1 MAIGRI
7 RKLNVRSP
15 YFVEVVDE
23 YLGGVIPPDPEPDP
37 EVPVVEAGELL
48 CASIFH
54 FGTIIGKVR
63 MKVDG
68 SDKELGTYTFEIG
81 GIKMPVKYS
90 IYVEGETPPAY
101 VTMGLD
107 TYANQW
113 LAATGEGAG
122 SLSTEAANPN
132 GVTVSTTYTTAAT
145 DVSKNII
152 IEVYAPIETISGM
165 TITSVSCPAVQSAP
179 TGSGFV
185 TVITIE
191 AGRDIH
197 KGSYGTAA
205 NTSDIMVNL
214 NGTQYPM
221 PNTNKGSGLRLILDD
236 ASPDYT
242 VISNDTPLSG
252 TYSSDKKWSY
262 DEGSTGKQLIPQEVI
277 STGVNSG
284 TNTLVVSA
292 EPNVN
297 FLFLFQIAQHP
308 VQIINGAKVIRVRF
322 DGDDAPVSFN
332 GFEKGFQLGMPNELS
347 AQETLTLEFSGIN
360 TDTLV
365 TESAF
370 WYQEIYTS
378 WGDSFD
384 FNHNVLSQ
392 FGVDIVA

>member
-1 MAIGRI
+1 MAIEI
-7 RKLNVRSP
+7 DRKINVRSP

-23 YLGGVIPPDPEPDP
+23 YLGGVIPAQ
-37 EVPVVEAGELL
+37 EVPVVPATPLS

-54 FGTIIGKVR
+54 FGTIIGIVR
-63 MKVDG
+63 MRVDG

-81 GIKMPVKYS
+81 GVKMPVKYS

-101 VTMGLD
+101 ATMGLD
-107 TYANQW
+107 TYAAQW

-122 SLSTEAANPN
+122 SLSAEAANPS

-191 AGRDIH
+191 AARDIH

-205 NTSDIMVNL
+205 NTGDIMVNL

-236 ASPDYT
+236 ASPDHT
-242 VISNDTPLSG
+242 VISNDTPFSG
-252 TYSSDKKWSY
+252 TYSSDKRWSY
-262 DEGSTGKQLIPQEVI
+262 DEGLAGKQLIPQEVI
-277 STGVNSG
+277 STGVIAG
-284 TNTLVVSA
+284 TNTLVISA

-297 FLFLFQIAQHP
+297 FSFLFQISQHP
-308 VQIINGAKVIRVRF
+308 VQIINGAKVIRVRW
-322 DGDDAPVSFN
+322 DGDDAPHSFN
-332 GFEKGFQLGMPNELS
+332 GFEKGFELGRPNELS

-370 WYQEIYTS
+370 WYQEIYTP

-384 FNHNVLSQ
+384 FNHNVLPQ

>member
-23 YLGGVIPPDPEPDP
+23 YLGGVIPPDPE
-37 EVPVVEAGELL
+37 VPVVEAGELS
-48 CASIFH
+48 CASIFY
-54 FGTIIGKVR
+54 FGAIIGKVR

-90 IYVEGETPPAY
+90 VYIEGETPPAY
-101 VTMGLD
+101 ATMGLD

-122 SLSTEAANPN
+122 SLSAEAANPN

-145 DVSKNII
+145 DASKNII
-152 IEVYAPIETISGM
+152 VEVYAPIETISNM
-165 TITSVSCPAVQSAP
+165 SITSVSCPAVQSAP

-185 TVITIE
+185 TVVTIE
-191 AGRDIH
+191 AARDIY

-236 ASPDYT
+236 SSPDYT
-242 VISNDTPLSG
+242 VISNDNPFSG

-262 DEGSTGKQLIPQEVI
+262 DEGLTGKQLIPQEVI

-284 TNTLVVSA
+284 TNTLVISA

-297 FLFLFQIAQHP
+297 FSFLFQISQHP

-322 DGDDAPVSFN
+322 DGDDAPHSFN

-347 AQETLTLEFSGIN
+347 SEETLTLKFSGIN
-360 TDTLV
+360 TNTLV
-365 TESAF
+365 TESAE
-370 WYQEIYTS
+370 YSHEIFTS
-378 WGDSFD
+378 WGDSYGSAAD
-384 FNHNVLSQ
+384 NVLPQ
-392 FGVDIVA
+392 FGVDVVA